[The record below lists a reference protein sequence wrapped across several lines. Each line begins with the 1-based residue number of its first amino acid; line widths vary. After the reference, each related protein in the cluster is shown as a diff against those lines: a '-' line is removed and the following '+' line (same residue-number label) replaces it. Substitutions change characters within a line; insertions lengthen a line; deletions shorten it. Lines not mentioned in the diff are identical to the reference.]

1 MDAEGRWIGRGE
13 ALSRLGVK
21 PQTLYAYVS
30 RGRIAAR
37 PDPTDPRR
45 SLYAVDDIARMASG
59 QGSAAG
65 GDSLVLVPAQG
76 AAARGE
82 ASILSSVSVVAGGRL
97 FYRGLDAA
105 QLSQNATVE
114 EVARRIWHLREANP
128 FPGLKPRVDA
138 VTGGSARA
146 RLYAALGRRAQED
159 AVSTSRAADE
169 LRHEAASVLN
179 EAVDAVAGPGPR
191 LHFHQRLARGWKVL
205 ERDAHLIRRALVLS
219 ADHELDAAVLASRAA
234 AGGGA
239 PMAGAALAGITT
251 VAGSRLAMEVGSVSA
266 WLFEARR
273 DPATAVRRRFE
284 AEGRVPGF
292 GAADWPEGDPRAAAL
307 LGATDLPTDLA
318 AVLYQGRDV
327 SGREPDLALALA
339 LVARRL
345 DLPRE
350 GASDLLMIG
359 RLTGLLAHALDQ
371 AIDGSPIRARLRYVG
386 PEPGAN

>member
-13 ALSRLGVK
+13 ALTRLGVK
-21 PQTLYAYVS
+21 AQTLYAYVS

-37 PDPTDPRR
+37 PDPADPRR

-59 QGSAAG
+59 QTSAPDSA
-65 GDSLVLVPAQG
+65 SLVLVPVQG

-82 ASILSSVSVVAGGRL
+82 ASILSSVGVVAGGRL

-114 EVARRIWHLREANP
+114 DVARRLWHLREANP

-138 VTGGSARA
+138 VMGGSARA

-159 AVSTSRAADE
+159 APSTGRAAAD
-169 LRHEAASVLN
+169 LRHDAASVLN

-219 ADHELDAAVLASRAA
+219 ADHDLDAAVLTTRAA

-251 VAGSRLAMEVGSVSA
+251 LAGSTLAIEVASVSA

-273 DPATAVRRRFE
+273 DPAASVRRRFE
-284 AEGRVPGF
+284 TEGTVPGF
-292 GAADWPEGDPRAAAL
+292 GTSDWPDGDPRATAL
-307 LGATDLPTDLA
+307 LSAADLPTDLA
-318 AVLYQGRDV
+318 AVLHQGRAV
-327 SGREPDLALALA
+327 SGHEPGLALALA

>member
-13 ALSRLGVK
+13 ALTRLGVK
-21 PQTLYAYVS
+21 AQTLYAYVS

-37 PDPTDPRR
+37 PDPADPRR

-59 QGSAAG
+59 HASGPDA
-65 GDSLVLVPAQG
+65 DSLVLVPVQG

-114 EVARRIWHLREANP
+114 DVARRLWHLREANP
-128 FPGLKPRVDA
+128 FPTLKPRVDA
-138 VTGGSARA
+138 VMGGSARA

-159 AVSTSRAADE
+159 APSAGRSAAD
-169 LRHEAASVLN
+169 LRHDTASVLN

-219 ADHELDAAVLASRAA
+219 ADHDLDAAVLTTRAA

-251 VAGSRLAMEVGSVSA
+251 LAGSSLAIEVASVSA

-273 DPATAVRRRFE
+273 DPAAAVRRRFE
-284 AEGRVPGF
+284 TEGTVPGF
-292 GAADWPEGDPRAAAL
+292 GPSDWPEGDPRAPAL
-307 LGATDLPTDLA
+307 LSAADLPTDLA
-318 AVLYQGRDV
+318 AVLHQGRAV
-327 SGREPDLALALA
+327 SGGEPGLALALA